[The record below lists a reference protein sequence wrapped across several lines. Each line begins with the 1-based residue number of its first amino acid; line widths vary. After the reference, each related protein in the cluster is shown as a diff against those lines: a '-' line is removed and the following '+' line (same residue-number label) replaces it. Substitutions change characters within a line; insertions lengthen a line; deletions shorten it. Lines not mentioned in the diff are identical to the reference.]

1 MCCQPKA
8 LAAPLSFNTP
18 QGFVLFIKQI
28 IGVQQRLP
36 PALGRPLCWLANL
49 FEEVT
54 KSIFSAGIHRADLGP
69 SSLIL
74 CVLDYSS
81 PSPGER
87 NGTDES
93 PFPIFVV
100 LLIVIAMLSVMLSNF
115 SCAYCASE
123 FPFGK
128 ISIQFFCPVFNSLF
142 HFYSLFY
149 FYFVWIIFYIYHRI
163 FLCSYNEAC
172 FEILTVIIGY
182 FNLVGI

>member
-100 LLIVIAMLSVMLSNF
+100 LLIVIAMLS
-115 SCAYCASE
+115 
-123 FPFGK
+123 
-128 ISIQFFCPVFNSLF
+128 IQFHPWTLKVSLHF
-142 HFYSLFY
+142 HGKPMY
-149 FYFVWIIFYIYHRI
+149 
-163 FLCSYNEAC
+163 
-172 FEILTVIIGY
+172 LTCISSTHIGCKDISVKH
-182 FNLVGI
+182 LETHVRSVGT